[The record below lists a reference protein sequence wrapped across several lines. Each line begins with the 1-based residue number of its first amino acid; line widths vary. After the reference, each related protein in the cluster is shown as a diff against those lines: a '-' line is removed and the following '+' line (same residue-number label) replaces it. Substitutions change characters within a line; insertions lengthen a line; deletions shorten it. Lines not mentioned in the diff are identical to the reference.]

1 MSSEKLGNFPE
12 LLRTRNEKQDE
23 KLFPVYGGN
32 TNELC
37 KRKAMSDST

>member
-1 MSSEKLGNFPE
+1 MSAEKLGNFPE

-23 KLFPVYGGN
+23 KLFPAYGGN